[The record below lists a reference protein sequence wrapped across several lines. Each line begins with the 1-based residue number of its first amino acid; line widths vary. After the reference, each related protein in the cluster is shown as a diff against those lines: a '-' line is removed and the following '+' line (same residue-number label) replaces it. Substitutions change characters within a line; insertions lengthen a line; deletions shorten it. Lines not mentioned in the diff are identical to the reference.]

1 MLNRKQI
8 MLTDEIMNLFD
19 YYIISSELSRECSKV
34 GRSILMIHG
43 ILDVIEKYKKDI
55 IAYELNAMAAIYLF
69 AKLGI
74 KYMSSNLICP
84 ADEMILPVDK
94 KRLNK
99 IVEQV
104 NDKKRNADKK

>member
-1 MLNRKQI
+1 
-8 MLTDEIMNLFD
+8 
-19 YYIISSELSRECSKV
+19 
-34 GRSILMIHG
+34 
-43 ILDVIEKYKKDI
+43 
-55 IAYELNAMAAIYLF
+55 MAAIYLF